1 MLPQAVVFDLGKVLL
16 DFDYGIVVRKL
27 EPQGRLSFR
36 ELRRLIDQ
44 SPLLFRY
51 EAGLMTTEEFFS
63 ELQAAAEFRGS
74 LEEFSVLFGDIF
86 SPIDPMIELHAQ
98 LRQRR
103 VPTFI
108 LSNTNELAIRHIRQ
122 RFSFFRNFD
131 GYVLSYEH
139 GAMKPDAK
147 LYEVIEQVSGRK
159 GGELLYI
166 DDRPENVAAGAAR
179 GWQSILHEDPEKTR
193 LSVQRSGILDHCPW
207 SSVSSE

>member
-1 MLPQAVVFDLGKVLL
+1 MPPRAVVFDLGKVLL
-16 DFDYGIVVRKL
+16 DFDYGIAVRKL
-27 EPQGRLSFR
+27 QTAGRLSFR
-36 ELRRLIDQ
+36 ELLKLIDQ

-51 EAGLMTTEEFFS
+51 EVGVLTTEEFFA
-63 ELQAAAEFRGS
+63 ELQAASGFRGS
-74 LEEFSVLFGDIF
+74 LEEFSELFGDIF
-86 SPIDPMIELHAQ
+86 SSIDPMIELHAQ
-98 LRQRR
+98 LRERR

-159 GGELLYI
+159 GGALLYI
-166 DDRPENVAAGAAR
+166 DDRPENIAAGAAR

-193 LSVQRSGILDHCPW
+193 AAVQRSGMLGGDAAAECR
-207 SSVSSE
+207 